1 MLDIIRKKLKE
12 VRDENY
18 TAMLANTYEA
28 SVATGRFAAASSFLE
43 GKLTPEDA
51 EFGVEILPP
60 DWPQRKGWNEV
71 IKQFKGLI

>member
-43 GKLTPEDA
+43 GNTPEDA
-51 EFGVEILPP
+51 EYGVEILPP